1 MAELYKTISPL
12 DRWLI
17 TFVVMSATLMQVID
31 TTIVNVALPHMQG
44 SLGTSSDEITWTLT
58 SYLVSA
64 AIFMPLTGYITD
76 LLGRKRY
83 LIISIAGFTLV
94 SALCG
99 ASTSL
104 MQIVFFRMLQGI
116 FGAGLVPLSQAILSD
131 IFPPEERG
139 KAMAIWGLGVMVGPI
154 LGPTLGG
161 YLTDVTTWRWTFY
174 VNVPV
179 GLFTLLLTST
189 LPDTPIKKRSMDWF
203 GLGLISLA
211 IGGIQFVLDRGNQ
224 ADWFASRAIC
234 LMTYL
239 SIAAFLGFLL
249 HNLQNKTTT
258 VFDLRIFKDRNFA
271 ISSLLLCAFGLGLY
285 GMMVIQPIMMENLF
299 HYPALTAGLMMAPRG
314 VSGMISMMMIGKLV
328 GHVQSRWLIITG
340 ILISVCGMLFS
351 THYSITEMS
360 PFWLIFPMALQ
371 GFGFGMIFV
380 PLSTIAFSTIA
391 ESMRTEAAGLYSLL
405 RTIGSSI
412 GISVAI
418 TLYTR
423 NSQWF
428 WNQLGSSIE
437 IYNSALFHYLHPLAM
452 QPKQPIAAALL
463 ASELAR
469 QSSMLSFVNVFAFIM
484 WSFLGMIPLVLLLQE
499 KKSDVLASDSKH
511 GMLIEE
517 M

>member
-1 MAELYKTISPL
+1 MQELYKTISPF
-12 DRWLI
+12 DRWII

-44 SLGTSSDEITWTLT
+44 TLGTSSDEITWTLT

-64 AIFMPLTGYITD
+64 AVFMPLTGYITD

-83 LIISIAGFTLV
+83 LIISIAGFTIV

-131 IFPPEERG
+131 IFPPDERG

-161 YLTDVTTWRWTFY
+161 YLTDVTSWRWTFY

-179 GLFTLLLTST
+179 GIFTLLLTNSI
-189 LPDTPIKKRSMDWF
+189 PDTLIKKRSMDW
-203 GLGLISLA
+203 LGLLLISIA

-224 ADWFASRAIC
+224 ADWFASSSIC
-234 LMTYL
+234 FMTYL
-239 SIAAFLGFLL
+239 SVTAFLGFLL
-249 HNLQNKTTT
+249 HNMQKRSIA

-271 ISSLLLCAFGLGLY
+271 LSSLLLCSFGLGLY
-285 GMMVIQPIMMENLF
+285 GMMVVQPIMMEHLF

-314 VSGMISMMMIGKLV
+314 ISGMISMMIIGKLI
-328 GHVQSRWLIITG
+328 GHIQSRWLIITG
-340 ILISVCGMLFS
+340 ILISVFGMLFS
-351 THYSITEMS
+351 THYSLTQMS

-380 PLSTIAFSTIA
+380 PLSTIAFSTLA
-391 ESMRTEAAGLYSLL
+391 VEMRTEAAGLYSLL

-428 WNQLGSSIE
+428 WNQLGGSIQQ
-437 IYNSALFHYLHPLAM
+437 YNSSLFHYLHPLAI
-452 QPKQPIAAALL
+452 QPQQPLGAAIL

-469 QSSMLSFVNVFAFIM
+469 QSAMLAFVNVFAFIM
-484 WSFLGMIPLVLLLQE
+484 WSFLAMIPLVLLLQE
-499 KKSDVLASDSKH
+499 KKKDRVEASQS

-517 M
+517 V

>member
-1 MAELYKTISPL
+1 MSELYKTISPL

-17 TFVVMSATLMQVID
+17 TCVVMSATLMQVID

-58 SYLVSA
+58 SYLVSS

-76 LLGRKRY
+76 LIGRKRY
-83 LIISIAGFTLV
+83 LIISIAGFTIV

-104 MQIVFFRMLQGI
+104 WEIVFFRMLQGI

-131 IFPPEERG
+131 IFPPEDRG

-161 YLTDVTTWRWTFY
+161 YLTEVTTWRWTFY

-179 GLFTLLLTST
+179 GIFTLLLTGI
-189 LPDTPIKKRSMDWF
+189 LPDTAIRKRFMDWP
-203 GLGLISLA
+203 GLLLISLA
-211 IGGIQFVLDRGNQ
+211 IGGIQYVLDRGNQ
-224 ADWFASRAIC
+224 ADWFNSSTIC
-234 LMTYL
+234 FMIYL
-239 SIAAFLGFLL
+239 SVTAFLGFIL
-249 HNLQNKTTT
+249 HNMQRTQNT

-271 ISSLLLCAFGLGLY
+271 IASLLICSFGLGLY
-285 GMMVIQPIMMENLF
+285 GMMVVQPIMMESLF

-314 VSGMISMMMIGKLV
+314 MSGMLSMLIIGKLV
-328 GHVQSRWLIITG
+328 GKMQGRILIVTG
-340 ILISVCGMLFS
+340 ILISVAGMYLS
-351 THYSITEMS
+351 THYSITSMS

-380 PLSTIAFSTIA
+380 PLATIAFSTLP
-391 ESMRTEAAGLYSLL
+391 EEMRTEAAGLYSLL

-423 NSQWF
+423 SSQWF
-428 WNQLGSSIE
+428 WNQLGGSIE
-437 IYNSALFHYLHPLAM
+437 VYNSALYHYLHPLAV
-452 QPKQPIAAALL
+452 QPQQPLGSLLL

-469 QSSMLSFVNVFAFIM
+469 QASMLAFVNVFAVIM
-484 WSFLGMIPLVLLLQE
+484 WSFIGMIPFVLMLQE
-499 KKSDVLASDSKH
+499 KKKPAQSMESNVLAFD
-511 GMLIEE
+511 EV
-517 M
+517 